1 MSKAKKTTAPKTT
14 SPDVDLLKR
23 RQATYRKSKPSFL
36 GRGID
41 RLTNPF
47 GTALAGMVPKWMFE
61 KVLGGIDRAS
71 ARAPLA
77 KVDHDTADIAA
88 SIDAARGIERTARG
102 LNAASG
108 AGAGLFG
115 ALTASADIPA
125 TIALALANIRDT
137 GRAYGYAGEGK
148 DERLFRLR
156 VLELAATPDREA
168 REPLLDQL
176 EGSIANGGTLSP
188 FSEKNVDPIVD
199 QVVERVSRA
208 MAFAAFRSRAGM
220 VVPLVGSVVGGF
232 VNSQFQADVSK
243 AARHAFEARR
253 LRALES

>member
-1 MSKAKKTTAPKTT
+1 MSKSKTTPKTVN
-14 SPDVDLLKR
+14 PDLELLKS
-23 RQATYRKSKPSFL
+23 RQKRYRGSKPSFL

-41 RLTNPF
+41 RLTNPV
-47 GTALAGMVPKWMFE
+47 GSALAGMVPNWIFE
-61 KVLGGIDRAS
+61 KVLSGIDAAS

-77 KVDHDTADIAA
+77 KVDHDTGSLIA
-88 SIDAARGIERTARG
+88 SIDAAEGIERTARG

-115 ALTASADIPA
+115 ALTASADIP
-125 TIALALANIRDT
+125 TTIGIALSNIRDT
-137 GRAYGYAGEGK
+137 GRAYGYEGTGA

-156 VLELAATPDREA
+156 VLELAATADNEA
-168 REPLLDQL
+168 RQPLIEQL
-176 EGSIANGGTLSP
+176 ESSIDAGGALKP
-188 FSEKNVDPIVD
+188 FTDKNIEPIVD

-220 VVPLVGSVVGGF
+220 IMPVVGSVVGGF
-232 VNSQFQADVSK
+232 VNSQFQQDVSK